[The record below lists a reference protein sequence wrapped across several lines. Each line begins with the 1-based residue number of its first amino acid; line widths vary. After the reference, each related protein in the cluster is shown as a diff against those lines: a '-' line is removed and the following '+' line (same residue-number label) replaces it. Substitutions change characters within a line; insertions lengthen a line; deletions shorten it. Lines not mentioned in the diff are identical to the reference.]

1 MKGMVTKM
9 STYNRLKAEI
19 AKGWNT
25 WNTRSVLSHVLL
37 PEGLAINLGIKEYKS
52 GYYLKEALIGRFGEE
67 DEKIYPKAHAYD
79 GSYSELNILWQGI
92 ELCIQSSVQ
101 GDDLV
106 LLVTPIV
113 NQYKPAV
120 IVAEAGIL
128 WNRNGILS
136 REGEVILAR
145 LPEKD
150 IRIYAVGSQVTD
162 PSVATQ
168 TPYLAIELSSVV
180 GISIGKQRTLEEI
193 KVIIAAG
200 KLTHDKK
207 KEKYGELSEAY
218 NALQSSIAWDTI
230 YEPQKDRV
238 VTPVSRIWNLQHG
251 GYSLFCWDTYFA
263 AYMAAI
269 DNKKLAYCNAIEITK
284 EKTREGFV
292 PNCAWGNGFS
302 SHDRSQPPVGSLVV
316 RELYRRYGDLWLLEE
331 LFDDLYEWNTWFYN
345 NRSLKNHTMTW
356 GSNPYEPVTYNYWE
370 SAGVGDTYGAALESG
385 LDNSP
390 MYDQIPF
397 DKDRHILKLS
407 DVGLTGLY
415 LMDCEA
421 LADIAA
427 VLNKTSE
434 KDILILRAKDCKQG
448 LKTLWDEESGIF
460 LNKRTDTNEF
470 SPRLSPTNFYALFS
484 DEISKEQSERM
495 LKEHFYNPEEFWG
508 DYILPSIS
516 RNDSAFPDQDYWR
529 GRIWAPMNFLVYLG
543 LRKHSLADAQKA
555 LADKS
560 EELILKEWLV
570 HGHVHENYSAIT
582 GEGCDVSNS
591 DKFYHW
597 GSLLS
602 LIALMEAGYMDG
614 PEKPL

>member
-1 MKGMVTKM
+1 MTD
-9 STYNRLKAEI
+9 YNRLKSKI

-37 PEGLAINLGIKEYKS
+37 PEGLAINLGIKEYKN

-67 DEKIYPKAHAYD
+67 EEKIFPKAHAYD
-79 GSYSELNILWQGI
+79 GSFSELNIVWQGI

-101 GDDLV
+101 GEDLV

-113 NQYKPAV
+113 NQPKSAV

-128 WNRNGILS
+128 WNRSGFLS
-136 REGEVILAR
+136 HEGDTLLAK
-145 LPEKD
+145 LPEKN
-150 IRIYAVGSQVTD
+150 IEIYAVGSQVTD
-162 PSVATQ
+162 PSVASQ
-168 TPYLAIELSSVV
+168 TPYLAIELNGDI
-180 GISIGKQRTLEEI
+180 GISTGKQRTLEEI
-193 KVIIAAG
+193 RDIIRTG
-200 KLTHDKK
+200 KQAQEMQ

-230 YEPQKDRV
+230 YEPLKDRV

-263 AYMAAI
+263 AYLAGV
-269 DNKKLAYCNAIEITK
+269 DNKELAYCNAIEITR
-284 EKTREGFV
+284 EKTSDGFV

-302 SHDRSQPPVGSLVV
+302 SHDRSQPPVGSLIV
-316 RELYRRYGDLWLLEE
+316 RELYRRYGDLWLLNE
-331 LFDDLYEWNTWFYN
+331 LFDDLYEWNNWFYN
-345 NRSLKNHTMTW
+345 NRSLTDHTMTW

-390 MYDQIPF
+390 MYDGIPF
-397 DKDRHILKLS
+397 DKERHILKLS

-415 LMDCEA
+415 IMDCEA

-434 KDILILRAKDCKQG
+434 ADALKDRAKACRQG
-448 LKTLWDEESGIF
+448 LNILWDENSGMF
-460 LNKRTDTNEF
+460 LNRRTDTGEF

-484 DEISKEQSERM
+484 DEVSAEQTKRM
-495 LKEHFYNPEEFWG
+495 LGEHFYNPKEFWG

-516 RNDSAFPDQDYWR
+516 RNDPAYPDQDYWR

-543 LRKHSLADAQKA
+543 LRKHKLTDAQRV

-560 EELILKEWLV
+560 YELILKEWLER
-570 HGHVHENYSAIT
+570 GHVHENYSAIT
-582 GEGCDVSNS
+582 GEGCDVTNS

-597 GSLLS
+597 GSLLA
-602 LIALMEAGYMDG
+602 LTALMEAGYLDG